1 MKERKQIQGHTDY
14 AATSFIS
21 SSNTYRISGKDVKIA
36 VAFERD
42 GRDCKE
48 YKGGFWAVG
57 NVLSYLSSS
66 SITTNEKVH

>member
-14 AATSFIS
+14 ATSFIS

-57 NVLSYLSSS
+57 NVLSWP
-66 SITTNEKVH
+66 E